1 METFTLTLILGTVA
15 ALANIFGG
23 FIVTARSDWNQEF
36 LKYFIA
42 FGAGFLLAAVFL
54 KMIPISYGQS
64 ELAPLFIL
72 IGYFLIHFFEHTVVP
87 HFHFGEET
95 HTEYFIPRAVGLS
108 ALMGLSI
115 HAFFDGIS
123 ISSGFLI
130 NPSLGLL
137 IFLAIILHKIPEG
150 STIASL
156 FLASGRSRKKAL
168 GSAFII
174 GAGTILGV
182 ILMQTLQAF
191 VGYALAL
198 SAGVS
203 IYVAASDLMPEV
215 NKEKG
220 IKLSVMVFMGVGLFY
235 ITEFFLEKLG
245 L

>member
-1 METFTLTLILGTVA
+1 MDTFALTLILGTVA
-15 ALANIFGG
+15 ALANVFGG
-23 FIVTARSDWNQEF
+23 FIVTARSHWNQNF

-54 KMIPISYGQS
+54 KMIPISYEHS
-64 ELAPLFIL
+64 KLAPLFVL
-72 IGYFLIHFFEHTVVP
+72 IGYFLIHFFEHTAVP

-95 HTEYFIPRAVGLS
+95 HPEYFIPRAVGVS
-108 ALMGLSI
+108 ALFGLTMHS
-115 HAFFDGIS
+115 FFDGIS

-130 NPSLGLL
+130 NPSLGFL

-150 STIASL
+150 FTIASL

-174 GAGTILGV
+174 GAGTLLGV
-182 ILMQTLQAF
+182 ILMHTLHSF
-191 VGYALAL
+191 VSYALAL

-220 IKLSVMVFMGVGLFY
+220 IKLSVMVFIGVGLFY
-235 ITEFFLEKLG
+235 VTEFFLEKLG
-245 L
+245 F

>member
-23 FIVTARSDWNQEF
+23 FIVTARSRWNQEF

-42 FGAGFLLAAVFL
+42 FGSGFLLAAVFL
-54 KMIPISYGQS
+54 RMIPVSYEQS
-64 ELAPLFIL
+64 KLAPLFVL
-72 IGYFLIHFFEHTVVP
+72 VGYFLIHFFEHTTVP

-95 HTEYFIPRAVGLS
+95 HTEFFITRTVALS
-108 ALMGLSI
+108 ALMGLST

-123 ISSGFLI
+123 IASGFLI
-130 NPSLGLL
+130 NPSLGVL

-150 STIASL
+150 FTIASL

-168 GSAFII
+168 ASAFII
-174 GAGTILGV
+174 GMGTILGV
-182 ILMQTLQAF
+182 VLMQIVQSF
-191 VGYALAL
+191 VAYALAL

-220 IKLSVMVFMGVGLFY
+220 IKLSVMVFIGVGLFY

>member
-1 METFTLTLILGTVA
+1 MTLILGTVA

-23 FIVTARSDWNQEF
+23 FVVTARAHWNQEF

-42 FGAGFLLAAVFL
+42 FGSGFLLAAVFL
-54 KMIPISYGQS
+54 KMIPVSYEQS
-64 ELAPLFIL
+64 KLAPLFIL
-72 IGYFLIHFFEHTVVP
+72 IGYFLIHFFEHTTVP

-95 HTEYFIPRAVGLS
+95 HTEFFVPRTVALS
-108 ALMGLSI
+108 ALMGLST

-123 ISSGFLI
+123 IASGFLI
-130 NPSLGLL
+130 NPSLGVL

-150 STIASL
+150 FTIASL
-156 FLASGRSRKKAL
+156 FLASGRSRNKAL

-182 ILMQTLQAF
+182 VLMQAVQAF

-220 IKLSVMVFMGVGLFY
+220 IKLSVMVFIGVGLFY